1 LTAIP
6 AGQPAIELEPYKENE
21 FNFKGISGYST
32 KFTVENGKIVEMILN
47 QPNGVF
53 TAKRVN

>member
-1 LTAIP
+1 MV
-6 AGQPAIELEPYKENE
+6 QPTNELEPYKENE
-21 FNFKGISGYST
+21 FNFKGIFGYSI
-32 KFTVENGKIVEMILN
+32 KFTVEYDKAIEMILN